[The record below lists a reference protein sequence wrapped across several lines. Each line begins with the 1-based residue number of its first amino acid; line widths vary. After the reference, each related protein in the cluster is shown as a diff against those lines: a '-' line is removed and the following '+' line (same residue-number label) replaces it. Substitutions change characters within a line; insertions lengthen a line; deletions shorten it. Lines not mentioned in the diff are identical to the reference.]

1 MDKMLYFA
9 KILAETI
16 RETNEKFAD
25 LGDSLL
31 CLTSAYDMLWD
42 TKLRLKGN
50 KYLILDELTE
60 DLDLEL
66 LRRYVEEDDRELAD
80 YVDDDDDLDKLE
92 GILLGNEFLYE
103 VIYDYGMLGDKFG
116 QEEKNE
122 AVKEFLRTIYKL
134 TNAFELDLWFMD
146 GRIYLSSEND
156 HSEDGAFICKTMAEV
171 ETVCQLKKGESLE
184 DVRACSG
191 MSEEEFKEFL
201 ERLEK

>member
-60 DLDLEL
+60 DMDLEL
-66 LRRYVEEDDRELAD
+66 LRRYVEEDDREVAD
-80 YVDDDDDLDKLE
+80 YVDDDDDLD
-92 GILLGNEFLYE
+92 
-103 VIYDYGMLGDKFG
+103 
-116 QEEKNE
+116 
-122 AVKEFLRTIYKL
+122 
-134 TNAFELDLWFMD
+134 
-146 GRIYLSSEND
+146 
-156 HSEDGAFICKTMAEV
+156 
-171 ETVCQLKKGESLE
+171 
-184 DVRACSG
+184 
-191 MSEEEFKEFL
+191 
-201 ERLEK
+201 

>member
-60 DLDLEL
+60 DMDLEL

-122 AVKEFLRTIYKL
+122 A
-134 TNAFELDLWFMD
+134 D
-146 GRIYLSSEND
+146 
-156 HSEDGAFICKTMAEV
+156 
-171 ETVCQLKKGESLE
+171 
-184 DVRACSG
+184 
-191 MSEEEFKEFL
+191 
-201 ERLEK
+201 